1 MQLIQVILQCHCN
14 NDLKNMHS
22 MLFLKSP
29 ACSRNDPYPH
39 HERDLPHA
47 TPLLL
52 LLHPTLLDFSGKLQS
67 QYIPSSQA
75 DSKKKKTYPHH
86 RRDVPHAPPPL
97 PL

>member
-47 TPLLL
+47 TPPPPPPPSYPFGFFRKAPVPI
-52 LLHPTLLDFSGKLQS
+52 HTLL
-67 QYIPSSQA
+67 PS
-75 DSKKKKTYPHH
+75 
-86 RRDVPHAPPPL
+86 
-97 PL
+97 

>member
-1 MQLIQVILQCHCN
+1 MQLNQVILQCHCN
-14 NDLKNMHS
+14 HDLKNMHS

-75 DSKKKKTYPHH
+75 D
-86 RRDVPHAPPPL
+86 
-97 PL
+97 